1 MLMIWVMLAG
11 ICGIL
16 VAYGYWVKITRRFT
30 TVEKGRAYSSAR
42 MNSRKLK
49 KVVLRYGIRAVVDF
63 RRNKKEVNCERVLLE
78 SLGVK
83 YFNLQ
88 TGQVP
93 DDKTVEKFIEIVR
106 CAENISVL
114 FHCTHGAGRTGVFM
128 AIYRMEFKGMSNR
141 QVISKALWRSFF
153 WNFRPDSKKERFL
166 RSYQSSVKKMLK
178 E

>member
-1 MLMIWVMLAG
+1 MFTLMIWVMLAN

-16 VAYGYWVKITRRFT
+16 LAYGYWVKITRRFT
-30 TVEKGRAYSSAR
+30 TVEKGRAYCSAR
-42 MNSRKLK
+42 MNSVKLK
-49 KVVLRYGIRAVVDF
+49 KIVRSYRIRAVVDF

-83 YFNLQ
+83 YFHLQ
-88 TGQVP
+88 TSQVP

-106 CAENISVL
+106 CAENIPVL

-128 AIYRMEFKGMSNR
+128 AIYRMEFMGMSNW

-153 WNFRPDSKKERFL
+153 WNFRPDSKKGGFL
-166 RSYQSSVKKMLK
+166 CGYVPSVKRNA
-178 E
+178 